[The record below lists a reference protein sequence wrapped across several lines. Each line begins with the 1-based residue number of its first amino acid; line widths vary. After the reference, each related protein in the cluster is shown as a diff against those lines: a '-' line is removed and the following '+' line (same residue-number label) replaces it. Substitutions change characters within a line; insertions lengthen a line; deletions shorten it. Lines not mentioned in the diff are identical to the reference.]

1 MNFAVDQIDGG
12 GSGFPV
18 GSTWKPINL
27 VAWMRKG
34 HSINEVLPAPGVVNL
49 YRDIPGFRGVN
60 TWDVKNSGGTPGYA
74 ESPLDGLVNSHN
86 TTQPPWRRSS
96 ASNPSRRPPRT

>member
-49 YRDIPGFRGVN
+49 YRDIPGFRGVIP
-60 TWDVKNSGGTPGYA
+60 GT
-74 ESPLDGLVNSHN
+74 
-86 TTQPPWRRSS
+86 
-96 ASNPSRRPPRT
+96 